1 MIQRAAPRP
10 PRAPDTVRTAAKT
23 FAAMTAA
30 EPSLIVKIC
39 GLRTAETM
47 EAALAAGA
55 DMIGLV
61 SFAPS
66 PRHVDAAAAAVL
78 ADQARGRAEI
88 VLLTV
93 DADDATLAAVVE
105 AIRPDWL
112 QLHGRETPARVTE
125 VRRRFGRPVM
135 KALGIRDAADLAA
148 AADFAAAD
156 RLLFDAKPPKDATRP
171 GGNGLAFDWRLLA
184 KLDPRLR
191 FMLSGGLDPD
201 TVTEAV
207 RIARPL
213 GVDVSSGVERAPG
226 DKDPALIAAFV
237 RAARSAQT
245 LGALA

>member
-1 MIQRAAPRP
+1 
-10 PRAPDTVRTAAKT
+10 
-23 FAAMTAA
+23 MTAA

-47 EAALAAGA
+47 AAALDAGA

-61 SFAPS
+61 SFPPS
-66 PRHVDAAAAAVL
+66 PRHVDADAAAVL

-93 DADDATLAAVVE
+93 DADDAALAALVT

-112 QLHGRETPARVTE
+112 QLHGRETPARVAD
-125 VRRRFGRPVM
+125 VRRRFGLRVM
-135 KALGIRDAADLAA
+135 KALGVREEADLAA

-171 GGNGLAFDWRLLA
+171 GGNGLSFDWRLLA

-191 FMLSGGLDPD
+191 FMLSGGLDPA
-201 TVTEAV
+201 TVAEAV

-237 RAARSAQT
+237 RAARAAQT

>member
-1 MIQRAAPRP
+1 MIAADP
-10 PRAPDTVRTAAKT
+10 A
-23 FAAMTAA
+23 
-30 EPSLIVKIC
+30 LIVKIC
-39 GLRTAETM
+39 GLRTAEAM
-47 EAALAAGA
+47 EAALTAGA

-66 PRHVDAAAAAVL
+66 PRHVDATAAAGL

-93 DADDATLAAVVE
+93 DADDAALAALVAE
-105 AIRPDWL
+105 IRPDWL
-112 QLHGRETPARVTE
+112 QLHGHETPARVAE
-125 VRRRFGRPVM
+125 VRRRHGLPVM
-135 KALGIRDAADLAA
+135 KALGIRDEADLAA

-191 FMLSGGLDPD
+191 FMLSGGLDPV
-201 TVTEAV
+201 TVTDAV

-237 RAARSAQT
+237 RAARAAQT

>member
-1 MIQRAAPRP
+1 
-10 PRAPDTVRTAAKT
+10 
-23 FAAMTAA
+23 MTHGDAF
-30 EPSLIVKIC
+30 PIKIC
-39 GLRTAETM
+39 GLSTAETM
-47 EAALAAGA
+47 EAALTAGA

-61 SFAPS
+61 SFPPS
-66 PRHVDAAAAAVL
+66 PRHVDTAAAAVL

-93 DADDATLAAVVE
+93 DADDATLAALVT

-112 QLHGRETPARVTE
+112 QLHGRETPARVVE

-135 KALGIRDAADLAA
+135 KALGIRDEADLAA
-148 AADFAAAD
+148 TADYAVAD

-237 RAARSAQT
+237 RAARAAQT

>member
-1 MIQRAAPRP
+1 MNA
-10 PRAPDTVRTAAKT
+10 VRT
-23 FAAMTAA
+23 TAA

-47 EAALAAGA
+47 EAALTAGA

-61 SFAPS
+61 SFALS
-66 PRHVDAAAAAVL
+66 PRHVDATAAAAL

-93 DADDATLAAVVE
+93 DADDAMLAALVA

-112 QLHGRETPARVTE
+112 QLHGHETPDRVAA

-135 KALGIRDAADLAA
+135 KALGIRDAADLEK

-171 GGNGLAFDWRLLA
+171 GGNGLSFDWRLLA

-191 FMLSGGLDPD
+191 FMLSGGLDPA
-201 TVTEAV
+201 TVAEAV

-237 RAARSAQT
+237 RAARAAQT
-245 LGALA
+245 LGAPA

>member
-1 MIQRAAPRP
+1 MTA
-10 PRAPDTVRTAAKT
+10 VR
-23 FAAMTAA
+23 MTAA
-30 EPSLIVKIC
+30 EPSLVIKIC

-47 EAALAAGA
+47 TAALDAGA

-61 SFAPS
+61 AFPPS
-66 PRHVDAAAAAVL
+66 PRHLDAPAAAVL

-93 DADDATLAAVVE
+93 DADDATLSALVK

-112 QLHGRETPARVTE
+112 QLHGRETPARVAE

-135 KALGIRDAADLAA
+135 KALGVRDEADLAA
-148 AADFAAAD
+148 AADFAAD

-171 GGNGLAFDWRLLA
+171 GGNGLTFDWRLLA

-191 FMLSGGLDPD
+191 FMLSGGLDPA

-237 RAARSAQT
+237 RAARAAQT
-245 LGALA
+245 LGAPA

>member
-1 MIQRAAPRP
+1 M
-10 PRAPDTVRTAAKT
+10 TAAY
-23 FAAMTAA
+23 MTAA
-30 EPSLIVKIC
+30 ERPLIVKIC

-47 EAALAAGA
+47 EAALQAGA

-66 PRHVDAAAAAVL
+66 PRHVDAAAAAAL
-78 ADQARGRAEI
+78 ADVARGRAEI

-93 DADDATLAAVVE
+93 DADDAALGALVA

-112 QLHGRETPARVTE
+112 QLHGRETPDRVAE
-125 VRRRFGRPVM
+125 VRRRFGLPVM
-135 KALGIRDAADLAA
+135 KALGIRDDADLARA
-148 AADFAAAD
+148 TDFAAAD

-171 GGNGLAFDWRLLA
+171 GGNGLSFDWRLLA

-191 FMLSGGLDPD
+191 FMLSGGLDPA
-201 TVTEAV
+201 TVAEAV

-237 RAARSAQT
+237 RAARAAQT